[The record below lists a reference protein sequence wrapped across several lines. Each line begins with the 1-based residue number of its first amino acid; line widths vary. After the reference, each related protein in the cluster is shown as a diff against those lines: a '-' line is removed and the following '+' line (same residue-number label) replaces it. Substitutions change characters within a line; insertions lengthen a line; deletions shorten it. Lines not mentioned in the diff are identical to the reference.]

1 VIEYDGHDSLLNYE
15 HPQLKGLVGFW
26 PLDGRPHDLLRGQNG
41 TWNGSSIVRY
51 KSRDAGLGLAGDFTR
66 ANSDYVDCGNA
77 IDLSAERTIAF
88 WQSMDDHTSVQTPI
102 SDYNSAGNKTQ
113 IDLRYG
119 HIDNAWRVF
128 QSGWYQTTGTIP
140 STPAWHHFAM
150 TWSGTTGNWTLKF
163 YIDGLWDSTH
173 SVSANQTTG
182 PYGNLAIGRAGDFN
196 GNYVDGRLADV
207 RLYNRPLS
215 AAEIGQIYLKGS
227 DVFRREFIP
236 VITAGAAPTITQTN
250 PIALGMNF

>member
-1 VIEYDGHDSLLNYE
+1 MLNGNTFDATRHCNHGTWGGSSTTRYKRGHE
-15 HPQLKGLVGFW
+15 RGVGF
-26 PLDGRPHDLLRGQNG
+26 
-41 TWNGSSIVRY
+41 
-51 KSRDAGLGLAGDFTR
+51 AGDFTR
-66 ANSDYVDCGNA
+66 ANSDYVDCGNV
-77 IDLSAERTIAF
+77 IDLPAERTIAL
-88 WQSMDDHTSVQTPI
+88 WQSMDDHTSTQFLVGN
-102 SDYNSAGNKTQ
+102 YNSLGSKTQ
-113 IDLRYG
+113 IDIRYG
-119 HIDNAWRVF
+119 HVDNAWRLF
-128 QSGWYQTTGTIP
+128 QSAWYRTTGTIP

-173 SVSANQTTG
+173 SVSGNQTSG
-182 PYGNLAIGRAGDFN
+182 PYGNFTIGRGGDFN